1 MSVSSEGEGHEVREM
16 TAEEIRVLG
25 CLVEKEATTP
35 DNYPLS
41 SNALVNACNQSTSRD
56 PIVSYS
62 ERQVDQVMI
71 ALREAGLART
81 VRGDGQRVHKHKHVL
96 NDAWKL
102 SRSELAALCVLLLR
116 GPQTVNELRTRTERF
131 DIGPGVDAI
140 ENSLR
145 ALAGRDEPFVR
156 LLEHRRGERE
166 ARWIHVVGGE
176 ALAAEQS
183 ITAGQGDEPGTGSAG
198 RSNGRSEEVAA
209 LAHRLDDLTRRFDA
223 LLGRLGESID

>member
-1 MSVSSEGEGHEVREM
+1 MREL
-16 TAEEIRVLG
+16 TREEIRVLG
-25 CLVEKEATTP
+25 CLVEKGATTP

-56 PIVSYS
+56 PIVSYT

-96 NDAWKL
+96 DEAWKL
-102 SRSELAALCVLLLR
+102 SRSELAALCVLMLR

-131 DIGPGVDAI
+131 DVGAGVDAI

-145 ALAGRDEPFVR
+145 SLAGRDQPFVR
-156 LLEHRRGERE
+156 LLERRPGERE
-166 ARWIHVVGGE
+166 ARWIHLVGDE

-183 ITAGQGDEPGTGSAG
+183 TNAGQSDEPRARSAG
-198 RSNGRSEEVAA
+198 RVDGRSGEVAAEAGAEVAA

-223 LLGRLGESID
+223 LLDRLGESID